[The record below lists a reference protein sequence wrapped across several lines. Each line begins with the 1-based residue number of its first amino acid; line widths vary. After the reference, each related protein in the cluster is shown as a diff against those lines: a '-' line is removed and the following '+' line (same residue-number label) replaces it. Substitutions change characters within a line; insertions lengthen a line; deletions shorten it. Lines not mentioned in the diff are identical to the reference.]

1 MALRRR
7 GRPTL
12 GGVALELASPCCAT
26 LARRPRRSGV
36 RRGVVAPG
44 RAEAGAPLVLALGL
58 CVTVVPAAACH
69 FCASGMDTGSPRRPA
84 TGTIRYLGYR
94 ASDIDTLGT
103 KGIRYQL
110 LTEGKGKK
118 PLQTKSDSE
127 EETSSESETEEQYM
141 ETDDDDNYDD
151 DDEYGFVKGRFCN
164 GLGELSQLT
173 SP

>member
-103 KGIRYQL
+103 KGIRETWNDLPLPNETL
-110 LTEGKGKK
+110 LIGSDLSTVRAELNKLDLD
-118 PLQTKSDSE
+118 LQGNKFTL
-127 EETSSESETEEQYM
+127 TP
-141 ETDDDDNYDD
+141 
-151 DDEYGFVKGRFCN
+151 
-164 GLGELSQLT
+164 LT
-173 SP
+173 SVRI